1 MRRLGHGPNESTATG
16 LHAGSTGTIPMRTP
30 EELAR
35 IVSILDGIVRPTTA
49 ETIEYVLL
57 NEERTQAHMEET
69 REQREQDMLSA
80 LSGTAKPK
88 SKTKEG
94 FPKQILI
101 ESLQGMILSYQQF
114 GADEEVLA
122 QAHRR
127 LDELQGRKKK

>member
-1 MRRLGHGPNESTATG
+1 
-16 LHAGSTGTIPMRTP
+16 MRTP
-30 EELAR
+30 EELAK

-69 REQREQDMLSA
+69 QEQREQDMLSS
-80 LSGTAKPK
+80 LSGTAEPK
-88 SKTKEG
+88 SKPPEG

-101 ESLQGMILSYQQF
+101 ETLQGMILSYQQF

-122 QAHRR
+122 QAQRR

>member
-1 MRRLGHGPNESTATG
+1 
-16 LHAGSTGTIPMRTP
+16 MRTP

-49 ETIEYVLL
+49 ETIEWALL
-57 NEERTQAHMEET
+57 NEERTQAHIEET
-69 REQREQDMLSA
+69 QQQREQDMLAS
-80 LSGTAKPK
+80 LSGTSKPK
-88 SKTKEG
+88 SKPPEG
-94 FPKQILI
+94 FSKQLLI
-101 ESLQGMILSYQQF
+101 ETLQGMILTYQQT